1 MAMCKIHHAAYDQHL
16 ISVTAEYRVAVLR
29 SVLEEFDGPM
39 LRHGLQEI
47 DGWPIQLPRR
57 RAELP
62 DRDLLAQCHARFI
75 TYGGART

>member
-1 MAMCKIHHAAYDQHL
+1 
-16 ISVTAEYRVAVLR
+16 LR

-47 DGWPIQLPRR
+47 DGWPIQFSRR

-62 DRDLLAQCHARFI
+62 DRDLLAQRHAHFI